1 MTTLKG
7 KGVYGAIALG
17 RISVFT
23 RQEASVKRTH
33 IEDIKA
39 EKARLAAAKD
49 KATEQLREIYNK
61 ALKEV
66 GEANA
71 QIFEIHMMMIEDED
85 YNDSS

>member
-7 KGVYGAIALG
+7 KGVYGAIAMG

-23 RQEASVKRTH
+23 RKEASVKRMH
-33 IEDIKA
+33 IDDIGA
-39 EKARLAAAKD
+39 EKARLEAAKE
-49 KATEQLREIYNK
+49 KAVEQLREIYNK

-71 QIFEIHMMMIEDED
+71 QIFEIHMLMTTTTR
-85 YNDSS
+85 YQV